1 MFNKKQIEELIFDMD
16 LSNVRRPTD
25 ELIAEVLSH
34 GKTRILSHSKEE
46 LDSFTK
52 QFFEFCWTQVGRF
65 GFRSLNAIEIGFL
78 THISPF
84 YIACALHEHG
94 VEWALKLLQM
104 KRIAVLDR
112 GEYSIIRS
120 NTSYFSVLDL
130 MNNLST
136 GVCGIRKEIR
146 DCVNAGDIEN
156 LRCLLSDN
164 AAYICQTFNDKP
176 VFRAPSEADREAE
189 KKPKRNRTPK
199 GEYRPRFDGID
210 AAEV

>member
-1 MFNKKQIEELIFDMD
+1 MFNKKQIESHIFDMD
-16 LSNVRRPTD
+16 LSEVIRPSD

-34 GKTRILSHSKEE
+34 GKTRILSNSKDE

-65 GFRSLNAIEIGFL
+65 GFRSLNAIEIGYL

-84 YIACALHEHG
+84 YIACAIHTHG
-94 VEWALKLLQM
+94 VDWALKLLQM

-112 GEYSIIRS
+112 GEFSIVRAS
-120 NTSYFSVLDL
+120 TSYFSVRDL
-130 MNNLST
+130 LNNAES

-146 DCVNAGDIEN
+146 DFIHAGDIEGLRN
-156 LRCLLSDN
+156 LLADN
-164 AAYICQTFNDKP
+164 AASICHVFNDKP
-176 VFRAPSEADREAE
+176 VFRTPSEEDRIAE

-199 GEYRPRFDGID
+199 GEYRPRFDGVD
-210 AAEV
+210 AKI